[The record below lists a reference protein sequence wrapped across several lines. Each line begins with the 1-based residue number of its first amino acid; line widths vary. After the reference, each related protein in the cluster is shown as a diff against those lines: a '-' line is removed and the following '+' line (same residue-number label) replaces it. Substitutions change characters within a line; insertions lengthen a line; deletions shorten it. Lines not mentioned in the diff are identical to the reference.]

1 VYHLDP
7 ERVLTLPEWALT
19 TLVEHLPRFQAEEQ
33 QRAVT
38 AALVPWMR
46 PHSQRQF
53 LHRLEMLTRI
63 PVVQTPMEVLEHN
76 PEKAREWFEQMGVI
90 VQ

>member
-1 VYHLDP
+1 MD
-7 ERVLTLPEWALT
+7 
-19 TLVEHLPRFQAEEQ
+19 TLVEHLARFQAEEQ

-53 LHRLEMLTRI
+53 LRRLETLTRV

-76 PEKAREWFEQMGVI
+76 PDKAREWFEQQGAI